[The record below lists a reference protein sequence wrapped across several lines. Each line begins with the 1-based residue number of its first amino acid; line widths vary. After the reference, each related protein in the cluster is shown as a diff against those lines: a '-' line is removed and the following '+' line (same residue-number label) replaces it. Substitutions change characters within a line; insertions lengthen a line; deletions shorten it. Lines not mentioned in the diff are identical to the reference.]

1 MKLNTQSKFFL
12 LIIAALFGIIIF
24 QKCSSNPID
33 IVTKHDTIT
42 TVTTE
47 YKTITKTTD
56 RYVPK
61 IETVTKYIHDTSHVI
76 DTAYVIGDYYS
87 TYFYKDSLKLSDT
100 LKICISD
107 SVTKNKIK
115 SRKVDYTLRL
125 PVTTIIHVTPEKKY
139 NIYGGFGIVGNKE
152 GLNYIGPEVLVRTR
166 TKELYGIGIGIDN
179 KFRYNLNLKAY
190 WRLK

>member
-1 MKLNTQSKFFL
+1 MKLNTQSKFFI

-24 QKCSSNPID
+24 QKCSNNPID
-33 IVTKHDTIT
+33 IVTKNDTIT

-47 YKTITKTTD
+47 YKTITNTTN
-56 RYVPK
+56 RYIPQVTTK
-61 IETVTKYIHDTSHVI
+61 IEYVHDTSRII
-76 DTAYVIGDYYS
+76 DTAYVVGDYYS

-107 SVTKNKIK
+107 SVSKNKIK
-115 SRKVDYTLRL
+115 SRQVAYTLSL
-125 PVTTIIHVTPEKKY
+125 PITTIIKVVPEKKY
-139 NIYGGFGIVGNKE
+139 NIYGGIGIVGNKE
-152 GLNYIGPEVLVRTR
+152 GINYIGPEVLVRTR
-166 TKELYGIGIGIDN
+166 AKELYGVGVGIDG

>member
-1 MKLNTQSKFFL
+1 MNTQSKFFL

-47 YKTITKTTD
+47 YKTVTKTID
-56 RYVPK
+56 KYIPK
-61 IETVTKYIHDTSHVI
+61 IVTKTEYVHDTSHVI

-115 SRKVDYTLRL
+115 SRQVAYTLHL
-125 PVTTIIHVTPEKKY
+125 PVTTIIKVTPEKKY
-139 NIYGGFGIVGNKE
+139 NIYGGIGIVGNKE
-152 GLNYIGPEVLVRTR
+152 GINYIGPELLLRTR
-166 TKELYGIGIGIDN
+166 AKELYGVGVGIDS

>member
-24 QKCSSNPID
+24 QKCSNNPID
-33 IVTKHDTIT
+33 IVTKNDTIT

-61 IETVTKYIHDTSHVI
+61 IETVTEYVHDTSHVI

-87 TYFYKDSLKLSDT
+87 TYFYRDSLKLSDT
-100 LKICISD
+100 LKICITD
-107 SVTKNKIK
+107 SVTKNRIK
-115 SRKVDYTLRL
+115 SRKVAYTLYL
-125 PVTTIIHVTPEKKY
+125 PVTTIVKVTPEKKY
-139 NIYGGFGIVGNKE
+139 NIYGGFGIVANKD
-152 GLNYIGPEVLVRTR
+152 GISYVGPEVLVRTK
-166 TKELYGIGIGIDN
+166 TKKLYGVGVGVDS